1 MVWPDFAAIGCGVL
15 PFLTAPFENAA
26 LTGSL
31 LAKPQQLWPV
41 STHTDF
47 FARKKMTRPIAL
59 LIAALTLLAGA
70 GHAQAQGFFG
80 PDTRELMNTGPSFFG
95 GGASPIP
102 RTTVRYAGGDAPG
115 PHVLNTGEPR
125 PFLRA
130 GNGQPPR

>member
-1 MVWPDFAAIGCGVL
+1 MPPSRARCLRNRNNYGLSRCIL
-15 PFLTAPFENAA
+15 I
-26 LTGSL
+26 
-31 LAKPQQLWPV
+31 
-41 STHTDF
+41 F

-95 GGASPIP
+95 AGASPIP